1 MVKALG
7 YIAQQLEFKVHVI
20 HVLRRSVV
28 GDEIVDHLSKGEV
41 LEVGRLR
48 PGARESNIKCS

>member
-1 MVKALG
+1 MVVV
-7 YIAQQLEFKVHVI
+7 EFKVHVI